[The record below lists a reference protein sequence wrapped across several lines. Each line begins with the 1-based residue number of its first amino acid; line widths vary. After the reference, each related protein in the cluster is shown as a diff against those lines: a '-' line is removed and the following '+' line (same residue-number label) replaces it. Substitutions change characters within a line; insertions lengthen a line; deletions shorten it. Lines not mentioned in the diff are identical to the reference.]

1 MSRRLLAGVLLAVVL
16 MAAAGAL
23 AWRLTGGH
31 VVRVETP
38 SMGTTAPVGSLLWLR
53 PVAVADLEPGDVVT
67 FHPPGEPD
75 TTYSHLVDEVLADD
89 SVTTRGVVS
98 GEDPWVVTQS
108 DVVGRVVAIWPWAGW
123 VVVMAPTL
131 IGGTVVLALV
141 VRRSPAGSR
150 LPLAVVGAALVASV
164 ALVVHQPLTRAEQ
177 LSFSP
182 DDGVARAAWINTG
195 MLPLRLSE
203 VGGDAAD
210 RMAPG
215 EVAEVLVDR
224 AEGGRFVVEVDPAL
238 PWWWWPAVGGICFVP
253 AVVETARRRPT
264 LRT

>member
-1 MSRRLLAGVLLAVVL
+1 MAGVLLAVVL
-16 MAAAGAL
+16 VAAAGAL

-53 PVAVADLEPGDVVT
+53 PVDVADLAPGDVVT
-67 FHPPGEPD
+67 VHPPGEPG
-75 TTYSHLVDEVLADD
+75 TTYSHLVDEVRADD
-89 SVTTRGVVS
+89 TVTTRGLVS

-108 DVVGRVVAIWPWAGW
+108 DVVGRVVGIWPWAGW

-131 IGGTVVLALV
+131 IAGAVVLALV

-150 LPLAVVGAALVASV
+150 LPITVIGAALVASV

-182 DDGVARAAWINTG
+182 DGGIARAAWINTG
-195 MLPLRLSE
+195 MLPMRLSA
-203 VGGDAAD
+203 VGGDAVD
-210 RMAPG
+210 VMAPG
-215 EVAEVLVDR
+215 EVAEVLVDHS
-224 AEGGRFVVEVDPAL
+224 EGGRFVVEVDPAL
-238 PWWWWPAVGGICFVP
+238 PWWWWPVVAGVCFLP